1 MFNVVKGDLIK
12 FVVASGASV
21 AHGCNCFCNM
31 GAGVAVPIR
40 QMWPEM
46 YAADQRTPVASY
58 AKLGTF
64 SYAKLGHTQY
74 GFNLYTQ
81 YNYGSGIL
89 FQLEAL
95 ESALTGALA
104 QLSVCPW
111 AKQHLAVPLIGGGLG
126 RGDPKEIK
134 DMMKKVSDKFPDIE
148 LTLVLL

>member
-31 GAGVAVPIR
+31 GAGVALSIR

-46 YAADQRTPVASY
+46 YQADQRTECGDN
-58 AKLGTF
+58 KLGTF
-64 SYAKLGHTQY
+64 SYAKISHTQY

-81 YNYGSGIL
+81 YNYGKGIL
-89 FQLEAL
+89 FQLYAL
-95 ESALTGALA
+95 EAALTGALA

-134 DMMKKVSDKFPDIE
+134 DMIKKVSDKFPEIE
-148 LTLVLL
+148 VTLVLL